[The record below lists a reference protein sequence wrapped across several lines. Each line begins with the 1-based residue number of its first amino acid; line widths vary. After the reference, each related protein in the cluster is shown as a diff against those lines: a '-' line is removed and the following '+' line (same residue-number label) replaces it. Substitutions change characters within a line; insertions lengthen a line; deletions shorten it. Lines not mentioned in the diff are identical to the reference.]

1 MLILQ
6 ISDQLGNQMFAYAAV
21 KSIALDLN
29 YKFGLYHEKTNSDLC
44 NDSDEIFGH
53 LIDTIFKNIRSEIV
67 EEIPEKY
74 QFYREN
80 TTIHSH
86 RAYLAEAYKVDE
98 NTVMTGH
105 YICPGYFEHRIDEVR
120 KWFSFPEE
128 VDDYA
133 KKLIDDVR
141 SKYGDKKLKIVSA
154 HFRNADDYRNGGFM
168 LNDNYWF
175 KAAEALKM
183 KSGFIFVF
191 AVFYDKKTKLVE
203 RFIKEFNAF
212 EIHYSLVVDMCTIS
226 KCDAHIVCNSSFSI
240 MSALLNKNN
249 PLVFRPSKF
258 YIPDGSMPDDV
269 FPSSW
274 NVVKASRNEWLEY
287 KRKFKLMKS
296 LLKIQIKTILG
307 LNEK

>member
-6 ISDQLGNQMFAYAAV
+6 VSDQLGNQMFAYAAV

-29 YKFGLYHEKTNSDLC
+29 YKFGLYHEKTNSNLC

-53 LIDTIFKNIRSEIV
+53 FIDTIFESIRSEIV
-67 EEIPEKY
+67 VEIPKKY
-74 QFYREN
+74 HFYREN

-86 RAYLAEAYKVDE
+86 MAYKEEAYKVNE
-98 NTVMTGH
+98 NTVMAGH
-105 YICPGYFEHRIDEVR
+105 YICPRYFEHRIDEVR

-128 VDDYA
+128 IEGYS

-141 SKYGDKKLKIVSA
+141 AKYGDKKLKIISV
-154 HFRNADDYRNGGFM
+154 HFRNAEDYRNGGFM
-168 LNDNYWF
+168 INDGYWF
-175 KAAEALKM
+175 KAAKALK
-183 KSGFIFVF
+183 KKIGFIPVFV
-191 AVFYDKKTKLVE
+191 VFYDKKTKLVE

-212 EIHYSLVVDMCTIS
+212 DIHHSLVVDMCTIS

-274 NVVKASRNEWLEY
+274 NVVKVRRNEWLEY
-287 KRKFKLMKS
+287 KRKLRLINSSIKR
-296 LLKIQIKTILG
+296 QIKTLLN